1 MRRGKVYVGFN
12 EIDLS
17 VQRWNVL
24 TVSSAS
30 ISNIGAI
37 CAEEKWERQFSQLWK
52 LKESG
57 NLACRVNK
65 QIKQDAH
72 VQASPRCRI
81 SASLFVASIHSRRVA
96 GEDEARDANTQYIR
110 RL

>member
-1 MRRGKVYVGFN
+1 MRRSKICWFH

-17 VQRWNVL
+17 VQRWSVL
-24 TVSSAS
+24 TVSSAF
-30 ISNIGAI
+30 ISKYWGYL
-37 CAEEKWERQFSQLWK
+37 CRREWK
-52 LKESG
+52 SSSPIVETKESG
-57 NLACRVNK
+57 NLASRVNK

-81 SASLFVASIHSRRVA
+81 SASLFVNSIHSRRVA